1 MIKMTKKLQELMDE
15 LKKTNAE
22 TFYHSVHV
30 KFLVNRIILLLN
42 AAGTTSY
49 TAEEI
54 DYICK
59 GALLHDIGKLYV
71 KNVIL
76 TKMSSLNEEEKEA
89 ITHHTR
95 LGFEAIEDELTE
107 GEYEI
112 IKNIC
117 LYHHERIDGNGY
129 EKLGDLPLYLQIVSV
144 CDVFDALNS
153 DRIYRDKIPYNE
165 TIAMIEEG
173 KCGYFSEDIIN
184 CLKRATR
191 GLEE

>member
-1 MIKMTKKLQELMDE
+1 M
-15 LKKTNAE
+15 
-22 TFYHSVHV
+22 
-30 KFLVNRIILLLN
+30 
-42 AAGTTSY
+42 
-49 TAEEI
+49 
-54 DYICK
+54 
-59 GALLHDIGKLYV
+59 HDIGKLYV

-107 GEYEI
+107 DEYEI

-117 LYHHERIDGNGY
+117 LYHHERIDGSGY